1 MNYFTNF
8 PQISYKFG
16 DEVSRNLFQSI
27 NSYVDIIDAI
37 KDNNAYFNYYNIQNE
52 RPDQVSYKLYEDPSY
67 HWTFYLMND
76 HIRRSGWPL
85 TESHLL
91 ERAQLRYPDTVI
103 TTKSSLVNGF
113 VPGDTITGL
122 TSGATATII
131 RKYADLGQLVIRYT
145 NSLTGTDGEEI
156 LSGDYTAIVDSYVDE
171 YLSASYYKDGD
182 GNHVDFDPAV
192 GPGSLLTEVTYYDA
206 MREENTKLQQIKVI
220 KPSSINS
227 IASAFEESLTTD
239 P

>member
-1 MNYFTNF
+1 MSYFTNF
-8 PQISYKFG
+8 PQLAYKFG
-16 DEVSRNLFQSI
+16 NENTVNLFQNI
-27 NSYVDIIDAI
+27 NTYVDLIDAV
-37 KDNNAYFNYYNIQNE
+37 KDNSAFFNFYQISNE
-52 RPDQVSYKLYEDPSY
+52 RPDQVSYKLYDDPSF

-91 ERAQLRYPDTVI
+91 ERALLRYPDTVI

-113 VPGDTITGL
+113 APGDTVTGL

-145 NSLTGTDGEEI
+145 NDLTGRDGEEI
-156 LSGDYTAIVDSYVDE
+156 TSGDYVAIVDSYVDE
-171 YLSASYYKDGD
+171 YLSASHYTDGA

-206 MREENTKLQQIKVI
+206 MRAENAKLQEIKVI
-220 KPSSINS
+220 KPNSISS

>member
-1 MNYFTNF
+1 MSYFTNF
-8 PQISYKFG
+8 QQLSYRFG
-16 DEVSRNLFQSI
+16 DEVSRNLFQNI
-27 NSYVDIIDAI
+27 NSYVDLIDQI
-37 KDNNAYFNYYNIQNE
+37 KDHNAFFDFYQIQNE
-52 RPDQVSYKLYEDPSY
+52 RPDQVSYKLYDDPSFY
-67 HWTFYLMND
+67 WTFYLMND

-103 TTKSSLVNGF
+103 TTRSSLVNGF

-145 NSLTGTDGEEI
+145 NSLTGSNGEEI
-156 LSGDYTAIVDSYVDE
+156 TSGDYAAIVDSYVDE
-171 YLSASYYKDGD
+171 YLSASYYKDGN
-182 GNHVDFDPAV
+182 GNHADFDPAV

-206 MREENTKLQQIKVI
+206 MREENSKLQEIKVI
-220 KPSSINS
+220 KPNSILS
-227 IASAFEESLTTD
+227 IASVFEESLTTD